1 MPEAIPLEIPL
12 LSTVIASPSLFTR
25 VPLGILSFNS
35 HCKGFHH
42 FLCLF
47 FTFLSFPHIPYHN
60 RLSEP
65 VVTEYLKTDLVHT
78 PVFVAY
84 GGYLEPTE

>member
-1 MPEAIPLEIPL
+1 MPLIY
-12 LSTVIASPSLFTR
+12 TVIASTSLFTW
-25 VPLGILSFNS
+25 VPLGIFLQLFKNVFSKPLRRLPPFPLSF
-35 HCKGFHH
+35 FA
-42 FLCLF
+42 
-47 FTFLSFPHIPYHN
+47 FLSFPHIPYSN